1 MDLLPM
7 TPLQPALRWSKVLM
21 RQRFGMSAPK
31 AENGFVPKRI
41 VSSRSERRNI
51 RGKNVNNFNVRK
63 IRAFQSGKSSLPP
76 AGDSRLIS
84 LA

>member
-41 VSSRSERRNI
+41 VSSRREGRNI
-51 RGKNVNNFNVRK
+51 RSKNANLFNVWK
-63 IRAFQSGKSSLPP
+63 N
-76 AGDSRLIS
+76 AGIFRT
-84 LA
+84 A